1 MKTWEV
7 HWWGE
12 RRGSCLVTAES
23 LDEAKAFLEGRE
35 FYQADSPRLT
45 RYEELSDEEGL
56 RLRPD
61 VGSEDGE
68 DREDQRERRDDEA
81 EDVQPHRLP
90 RLLGGISSLL
100 GGLAALPRE
109 LFVVTAGV
117 LAEGL
122 QLGAVQLYRL
132 AQEPGRLGLD
142 GLDARDDLGR
152 RGGVLD
158 VL

>member
-1 MKTWEV
+1 M
-7 HWWGE
+7 
-12 RRGSCLVTAES
+12 R
-23 LDEAKAFLEGRE
+23 
-35 FYQADSPRLT
+35 
-45 RYEELSDEEGL
+45 GL

-61 VGSEDGE
+61 VGGEDGE
-68 DREDQRERRDDEA
+68 DREDQRERRDGEA

-90 RLLGGISSLL
+90 RLLGGVSSLL
-100 GGLAALPRE
+100 GGHAPLLSKF
-109 LFVVTAGV
+109 LVITAGV

-132 AQEPGRLGLD
+132 AQEPDRLGLD
-142 GLDARDDLGR
+142 GLDVRDALGR